1 MGTIVEGIDD
11 RTLLIA
17 YLLYLLFLVLLV
29 SDYVGF
35 INPVTP
41 WGKRLKR
48 RRDREMEEGKKRV
61 NEFIEAFYQS
71 TIQAGVGG
79 GRGLRINSDALGH
92 FAR

>member
-29 SDYVGF
+29 SDYLGF

-61 NEFIEAFYQS
+61 NEFIEAFDECTHQT
-71 TIQAGVGG
+71 TI
-79 GRGLRINSDALGH
+79 
-92 FAR
+92 